1 MINSIKNLEVFPP
14 LPPRYTLTPRTTFYP
29 KNPHPNSTLNPK
41 VNVKTTMP
49 NTTFPLLPRVGG
61 IKSDMAWTGGSNNNP
76 AGDPQ
81 DVRCFRPSDFCSM
94 QK

>member
-1 MINSIKNLEVFPP
+1 
-14 LPPRYTLTPRTTFYP
+14 
-29 KNPHPNSTLNPK
+29 
-41 VNVKTTMP
+41 MP